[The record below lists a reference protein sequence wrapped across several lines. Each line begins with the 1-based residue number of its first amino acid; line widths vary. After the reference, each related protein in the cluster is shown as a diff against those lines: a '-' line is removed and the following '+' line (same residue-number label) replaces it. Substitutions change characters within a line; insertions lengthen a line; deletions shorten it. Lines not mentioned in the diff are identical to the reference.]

1 MATGSDLSDADYR
14 ALADFRHA
22 MRRFQ
27 AFSEAKALEVGLTP
41 QQHQTLLAI
50 RAAPPGDATIGY
62 VADRLILKP
71 HSATGLVDRLEAIG
85 LVTREV
91 TQEDRRRAL
100 IRLTVRAF
108 DVLGVLS
115 VAHREEIQRM
125 RPMLSEIFDQ
135 LG

>member
-41 QQHQTLLAI
+41 QQHQALLAI

-100 IRLTVRAF
+100 IRLTVCAF
-108 DVLGVLS
+108 DVLGALS